1 MTLYWNT
8 PAVLVFG
15 CRPFV
20 QLHLTSLGKCV
31 VLSFRTTKPDD
42 TGLLTFSIVSPTVFV
57 TSLPL
62 IRYSSFC
69 WTVGTTGLSGT
80 FV

>member
-1 MTLYWNT
+1 MTLYLNI

-15 CRPFV
+15 CPFV
-20 QLHLTSLGKCV
+20 QLQLISLGNF
-31 VLSFRTTKPDD
+31 VLSSFRTTKPDD
-42 TGLLTFSIVSPTVFV
+42 TGSLISPRESPTVFV

-62 IRYSSFC
+62 IGYSSLC
-69 WTVGTTGLSGT
+69 LTVGTTGLSGT